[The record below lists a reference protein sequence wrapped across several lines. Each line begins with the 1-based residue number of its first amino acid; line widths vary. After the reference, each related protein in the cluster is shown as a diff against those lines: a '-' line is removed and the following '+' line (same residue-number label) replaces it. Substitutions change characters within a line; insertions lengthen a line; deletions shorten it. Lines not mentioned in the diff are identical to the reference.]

1 MMMPLLFAK
10 EVLMKKLVVKIDP
23 FQKKQQIY
31 VYDSEQ
37 KIVPSVEADI
47 ENLNFTISNLAQ
59 TEEITRVDFAGP
71 RKFAEGMKAQLED
84 IQITLYKKNNLE
96 INLI

>member
-1 MMMPLLFAK
+1 
-10 EVLMKKLVVKIDP
+10 MKKLVVKINP

-37 KIVPSVEADI
+37 KVIPSVETDI

-59 TEEITRVDFAGP
+59 TEGITRVDFAGP
-71 RKFAEGMKAQLED
+71 KKFTEGMKAQLED